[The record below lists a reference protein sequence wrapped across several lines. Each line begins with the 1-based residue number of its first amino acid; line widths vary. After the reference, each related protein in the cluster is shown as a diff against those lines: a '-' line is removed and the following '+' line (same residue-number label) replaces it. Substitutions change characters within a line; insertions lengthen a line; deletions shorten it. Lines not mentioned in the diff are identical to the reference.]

1 MTAVFQSHRKRRKL
15 KSEINV
21 VPYIDVML
29 VLLVIFMVTAP
40 LLTLSVDVKLPVANA
55 KAVTDNKEPI
65 IVIAYPEEG
74 RLGLKLPDADKPVA
88 MDSDELQSRLRPI
101 AEQQGKELR
110 VMVAADGEAPYQR
123 VLTAMDVLKKAGVK
137 DVGLLT
143 NSGATASSGDG
154 G

>member
-1 MTAVFQSHRKRRKL
+1 MTAVFHGHRRRRKL

-55 KAVTDNKEPI
+55 KALQDRKEPI
-65 IVIAYPEEG
+65 IVLAYPEEG
-74 RLGLKLPDADKPVA
+74 RFGLQLPDGGEVVA
-88 MDSDELQSRLRPI
+88 MDAAELEARIRPI

-110 VMVAADGEAPYQR
+110 VVVAADGAAPYQR
-123 VLTAMDVLKKAGVK
+123 VLTAMDVLKRAQVK

-143 NSGATASSGDG
+143 NAGNTTGDDAG
-154 G
+154 

>member
-1 MTAVFQSHRKRRKL
+1 MTAVFQNRRKHRKL

-55 KAVTDNKEPI
+55 KALQDRKEPI
-65 IVIAYPEEG
+65 IVVAYPDG
-74 RLGLKLPDADKPVA
+74 QLGLKLPDAGEVA
-88 MDSDELQSRLRPI
+88 HMSAEELQARLRPI

-110 VMVAADGEAPYQR
+110 VMVAAQGDAPYQR
-123 VLTAMDVLKKAGVK
+123 VLDAMDVLKRANVK

-143 NSGATASSGDG
+143 NSGKTATGGDG

>member
-1 MTAVFQSHRKRRKL
+1 MTAVFHSHRKRRKL

-55 KAVTDNKEPI
+55 KALQDRKEPI
-65 IVIAYPEEG
+65 IVVAYPDG
-74 RLGLKLPDADKPVA
+74 RLGLKLPDAD
-88 MDSDELQSRLRPI
+88 I
-101 AEQQGKELR
+101 A
-110 VMVAADGEAPYQR
+110 YQR
-123 VLTAMDVLKKAGVK
+123 VLTAMDVLKRAQVK

-143 NSGATASSGDG
+143 DAGTTATGDDAG
-154 G
+154 

>member
-1 MTAVFQSHRKRRKL
+1 MTTVFHGHRRRRKL

-55 KAVTDNKEPI
+55 KAVQDREEPI
-65 IVIAYPEEG
+65 IVVAYPDG
-74 RLGLKLPDADKPVA
+74 RLGLKLPDAEIAVMEA
-88 MDSDELQSRLRPI
+88 AELEARLRPM
-101 AEQQGKELR
+101 AEQQGKALR
-110 VMVAADGEAPYQR
+110 VMVAAQGDAPYQR
-123 VLTAMDVLKKAGVK
+123 VLTAMDVLKKAQVK

-143 NSGATASSGDG
+143 ETGGDAG
-154 G
+154 

>member
-1 MTAVFQSHRKRRKL
+1 MTAVFHSHRKRRKL

-55 KAVTDNKEPI
+55 KALQDRKEPI
-65 IVIAYPEEG
+65 IVVAYPDG
-74 RLGLKLPDADKPVA
+74 RLGLKLPDADIAV
-88 MDSDELQSRLRPI
+88 MDAEELMARLRPI
-101 AEQQGKELR
+101 AEQQGEELR
-110 VMVAADGEAPYQR
+110 VMVAAQGDAPYQR
-123 VLTAMDVLKKAGVK
+123 VLTAMDVLKRAQVK

-143 NSGATASSGDG
+143 DAGTTATGDDAG
-154 G
+154 

>member
-1 MTAVFQSHRKRRKL
+1 MTAVFHSQRKRRKL

-55 KAVTDNKEPI
+55 KALEDRTDPI
-65 IVIAYPEEG
+65 IVIAYPDG
-74 RLGLKLPDADKPVA
+74 RLGLKLPDAEIAV
-88 MDSDELQSRLRPI
+88 MDAQELQARLRPM
-101 AEQQGKELR
+101 AEQQGADKLR
-110 VMVAADGEAPYQR
+110 VMVAAQGDAPYQR
-123 VLTAMDVLKKAGVK
+123 VLTAMDVLKKANIK

-143 NSGATASSGDG
+143 ETGGDAG
-154 G
+154 

>member
-1 MTAVFQSHRKRRKL
+1 MTAVFHSHRKRRKL

-55 KAVTDNKEPI
+55 KAVQDREEPI
-65 IVIAYPEEG
+65 IVIAYPDG
-74 RLGLKLPDADKPVA
+74 RLGLKLPEADIAVMDAAELVA
-88 MDSDELQSRLRPI
+88 RLRPI
-101 AEQQGKELR
+101 AEQRGDALR
-110 VMVAADGEAPYQR
+110 VMVAAQGDAPYQR
-123 VLTAMDVLKKAGVK
+123 VLSAMDVLKKARVK

-143 NSGATASSGDG
+143 ETGGDAG
-154 G
+154 